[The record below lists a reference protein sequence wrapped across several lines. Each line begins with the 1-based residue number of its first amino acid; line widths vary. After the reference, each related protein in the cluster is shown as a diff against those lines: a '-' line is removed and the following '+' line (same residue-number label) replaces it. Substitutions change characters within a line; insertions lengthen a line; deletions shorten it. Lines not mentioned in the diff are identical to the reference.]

1 MERKRCKKAETAP
14 KDLMGLVFSWSL
26 KDILNKNLYKD
37 KVKMIPDTFLSVSH
51 YLTSFIYPL
60 IEETHAD
67 LLSSMTMVSQAPLC
81 EILSVETT
89 KDYEPPTNL
98 KYKITVKGIRNNGN
112 DAEIYEP
119 ETGDLIALIDVRPKC
134 ISDLNRPKRS
144 YIVASVVAK
153 PVRDPDEPPPEE
165 DTCTVLSSKPIEFEQ
180 NMETNKKRE
189 TLFAVFLINMTTNNR
204 IWAALNI
211 GPDLGNKSIIQKVL
225 QPDSLAGEECTLCSS
240 DSVSNSEPMV
250 SSFDLNDSQKAAVLS
265 CIAARECH
273 HQNSIKQIW
282 GPPGTGKTKTVATLL
297 FALYRMKCRTVTC
310 APTNIAVL
318 TVTERL
324 VGLVRDSNE
333 YGTYGLGDILLFG
346 NGKRMKI
353 DDHRDLHDVFLDFR
367 AKILANCF
375 SPRSGWKHSLESM
388 ICLLEDPKEMYST
401 YLRERTNQGKGVQT
415 DQEKEE
421 DIQSQSFDKDGRKNK
436 KSWMRKDIERTLKNS
451 KKGKGK
457 KQQDKNS
464 EGATDGSCDKL
475 LTLEEFFK
483 KKFYDIVNNLKF
495 CIPKLRTHLPTSL
508 IPLEV
513 EKNMI
518 GAHRLLESFIT
529 LFQNVSV
536 ESKGLKEVIEK
547 LEMQEKV
554 LIASNAT
561 LLFCTAS
568 SSAKIP
574 VGGKPIELLV
584 IDEAAQLKECES
596 AIPLQISGIRHA
608 ILIGDELQ
616 LPAMV
621 KSKISEEAKF
631 GRSLFQ
637 RLVLLGH
644 RKHLLNL
651 QYRMHPSISL
661 FPNREFYDNLIL
673 DAPNV
678 KERKYERSYLHGNMY
693 GSYSFINVAYGK
705 EEFDNRLSRSK
716 PLQSLLE
723 HSIPIVHH
731 GKQRVSVGIISP
743 YKAQVYAIQDRLGK
757 KYTSSA
763 DGKFSVSVRS
773 VDGFQGG
780 EEDIIIISTVRCNLK
795 GSVGFISNR
804 QRTNVALT
812 RARYCLWI
820 FGNGPTLEHSGTV
833 WRKLVNDAKDRG
845 CFHNAEEDNNLA
857 RAITTSL
864 VELGE
869 LHLLQK
875 KDSLLF
881 RKARW
886 KVHLSDDF
894 WKSMVRIKSVEIH
907 NKVFCLLE
915 KLSSGWR
922 RPDNEANPNTIN
934 GTCSQLLE
942 QYKVTNILNL
952 VWSVEIL
959 KEDSNYIQVLKVWDI
974 LPMERTPKQAARLE
988 ILFGNKRVIDMDHC
1002 KFKCVEGNL
1011 EVPMTWPA
1019 DDEPE
1024 QSLSSFKSLSLQ
1036 S

>member
-1 MERKRCKKAETAP
+1 MKTTSPLFVCQESKMERKQWKKAETAP

-26 KDILNKNLYKD
+26 KDILNKNLYKN

-98 KYKITVKGIRNNGN
+98 KYKITLKVIRNNGN

-119 ETGDLIALIDVRPKC
+119 ETGDLIALTDVRPKC
-134 ISDLNRPKRS
+134 ISDLNRPKIS
-144 YIVASVVAK
+144 YTVAS
-153 PVRDPDEPPPEE
+153 
-165 DTCTVLSSKPIEFEQ
+165 PIEFEQ
-180 NMETNKKRE
+180 NMETNKKRK
-189 TLFAVFLINMTTNNR
+189 TLFAVFLINMITNNR

-225 QPDSLAGEECTLCSS
+225 QPDSLAGEECALCSS

-367 AKILANCF
+367 VKILANCF

-401 YLRERTNQGKGVQT
+401 YLRERMNQGKG
-415 DQEKEE
+415 
-421 DIQSQSFDKDGRKNK
+421 
-436 KSWMRKDIERTLKNS
+436 
-451 KKGKGK
+451 KGKGK

-464 EGATDGSCDKL
+464 EGATDGS
-475 LTLEEFFK
+475 
-483 KKFYDIVNNLKF
+483 
-495 CIPKLRTHLPTSL
+495 S
-508 IPLEV
+508 
-513 EKNMI
+513 
-518 GAHRLLESFIT
+518 HRLLESFIT

-536 ESKGLKEVIEK
+536 ESKGLKETRRKFLEILRCLRQAIEVPNTTDHYRIK
-547 LEMQEKV
+547 SFCLQ
-554 LIASNAT
+554 NAT

-705 EEFDNRLSRSK
+705 EEFDYRYSTRNMVEVVVVSEMVATLAKATKGR
-716 PLQSLLE
+716 
-723 HSIPIVHH
+723 
-731 GKQRVSVGIISP
+731 KQRVSVGIISP

-833 WRKLVNDAKDRG
+833 WGKLVNDAKDRG

-875 KDSLLF
+875 QDSLLF

-886 KVHLSDDF
+886 KVHFSDDF

-934 GTCSQLLE
+934 GTCLQLLE
-942 QYKVTNILNL
+942 LYKVTKILNL

-988 ILFGNKRVIDMDHC
+988 NLFGNKRVIDMDHC

>member
-1 MERKRCKKAETAP
+1 MLGDLGRKSDDNGRKCPTAEKMERKQWKKVETAP

-26 KDILNKNLYKD
+26 KDILNKNLYKN

-67 LLSSMTMVSQAPLC
+67 LLSSMTM
-81 EILSVETT
+81 
-89 KDYEPPTNL
+89 
-98 KYKITVKGIRNNGN
+98 YKITVKVIRNNGN

-119 ETGDLIALIDVRPKC
+119 ETGDLIALTDVRPKC
-134 ISDLNRPKRS
+134 ISDLNRPKIS
-144 YIVASVVAK
+144 YTVASVVAK
-153 PVRDPDEPPPEE
+153 PVRDPDELPPEE
-165 DTCTVLSSKPIEFEQ
+165 DTCIVLSSKPIEFEQ
-180 NMETNKKRE
+180 NMETNKKRK
-189 TLFAVFLINMTTNNR
+189 TLFAVFLINMITNNR

-225 QPDSLAGEECTLCSS
+225 QPDSLAGEECALCSS
-240 DSVSNSEPMV
+240 DSVSNSEPM
-250 SSFDLNDSQKAAVLS
+250 
-265 CIAARECH
+265 
-273 HQNSIKQIW
+273 NSIKQIW

-333 YGTYGLGDILLFG
+333 YGTYGLGDILLLG
-346 NGKRMKI
+346 M
-353 DDHRDLHDVFLDFR
+353 
-367 AKILANCF
+367 
-375 SPRSGWKHSLESM
+375 HSLESM

-401 YLRERTNQGKGVQT
+401 YLRERMNQGKGVQT
-415 DQEKEE
+415 NQEKEE
-421 DIQSQSFDKDGRKNK
+421 DIQSQSFNKDGRKNK
-436 KSWMRKDIERTLKNS
+436 KSWMRKDIEQTLKNS

-513 EKNMI
+513 AKNMI
-518 GAHRLLESFIT
+518 GAQRLLESFIT

-547 LEMQEKV
+547 IGDAGKSVDRFCKFHKTRRKFLEI
-554 LIASNAT
+554 LRCLRTASIEVPNTTDHYRIKSFCLQNAT

-644 RKHLLNL
+644 RRHLLNL

-705 EEFDNRLSRSK
+705 EEFDYRCSTRNMVEVVVVSEMVATLAKATKGR
-716 PLQSLLE
+716 
-723 HSIPIVHH
+723 
-731 GKQRVSVGIISP
+731 KQRVSVGIISP

-833 WRKLVNDAKDRG
+833 WGKLVNDAKDRG
-845 CFHNAEEDNNLA
+845 
-857 RAITTSL
+857 
-864 VELGE
+864 
-869 LHLLQK
+869 K
-875 KDSLLF
+875 
-881 RKARW
+881 
-886 KVHLSDDF
+886 
-894 WKSMVRIKSVEIH
+894 IH
-907 NKVFCLLE
+907 Y
-915 KLSSGWR
+915 SSGR
-922 RPDNEANPNTIN
+922 QDGSFQVVGVDPDNEANPNTIN
-934 GTCSQLLE
+934 GTCLQLLE
-942 QYKVTNILNL
+942 LYKVTKILNL
-952 VWSVEIL
+952 VWSIEIL

-988 ILFGNKRVIDMDHC
+988 NLFGNKRVIDMDHC

>member
-1 MERKRCKKAETAP
+1 MERKRWKKAETAP
-14 KDLMGLVFSWSL
+14 KDLTGLVFSWSL

-37 KVKMIPDTFLSVSH
+37 KVKMIPDTFSSVSH

-89 KDYEPPTNL
+89 QDYKPPTNL

-119 ETGDLIALIDVRPKC
+119 ETGDLIALTDVRPKC

-153 PVRDPDEPPPEE
+153 PVRDLDEPPPEE
-165 DTCTVLSSKPIEFEQ
+165 DTCIVLSSKPIEFEQ

-211 GPDLGNKSIIQKVL
+211 GPDLGNKCIIQKVL

-240 DSVSNSEPMV
+240 DSLSNSEPMV

-297 FALYRMKCRTVTC
+297 FALHRMKCRTVTC

-318 TVTERL
+318 AVTKRL

-346 NGKRMKI
+346 NRKRMKI

-367 AKILANCF
+367 VKILAKCF
-375 SPRSGWKHSLESM
+375 SPRSGWKYSLESM

-401 YLRERTNQGKGVQT
+401 YLRERMNQRKGVQT
-415 DQEKEE
+415 NQEKEE
-421 DIQSQSFDKDGRKNK
+421 DIQSQSSNKDRKKNK

-513 EKNMI
+513 AKNMI
-518 GAHRLLESFIT
+518 GAHRLLESFII
-529 LFQNVSV
+529 LFQNISG
-536 ESKGLKEVIEK
+536 ESEGLKEVIEK
-547 LEMQEKV
+547 IGDAGKSVDSFCKFHKTRRKFLEILRCLRQAIEVPNTTDHYRIKSFC
-554 LIASNAT
+554 LQNAT

-568 SSAKIP
+568 SSAQIP

-661 FPNREFYDNLIL
+661 FPSREFYDNLIL

-678 KERKYERSYLHGNMY
+678 KERKYKRSYLHGNMY

-705 EEFDNRLSRSK
+705 EEFDNRYSTRNMV
-716 PLQSLLE
+716 E
-723 HSIPIVHH
+723 VVV
-731 GKQRVSVGIISP
+731 VSEMV
-743 YKAQVYAIQDRLGK
+743 ATLA
-757 KYTSSA
+757 
-763 DGKFSVSVRS
+763 
-773 VDGFQGG
+773 
-780 EEDIIIISTVRCNLK
+780 K
-795 GSVGFISNR
+795 GM
-804 QRTNVALT
+804 L
-812 RARYCLWI
+812 
-820 FGNGPTLEHSGTV
+820 
-833 WRKLVNDAKDRG
+833 
-845 CFHNAEEDNNLA
+845 
-857 RAITTSL
+857 
-864 VELGE
+864 
-869 LHLLQK
+869 
-875 KDSLLF
+875 
-881 RKARW
+881 
-886 KVHLSDDF
+886 
-894 WKSMVRIKSVEIH
+894 
-907 NKVFCLLE
+907 
-915 KLSSGWR
+915 
-922 RPDNEANPNTIN
+922 
-934 GTCSQLLE
+934 
-942 QYKVTNILNL
+942 
-952 VWSVEIL
+952 
-959 KEDSNYIQVLKVWDI
+959 
-974 LPMERTPKQAARLE
+974 
-988 ILFGNKRVIDMDHC
+988 
-1002 KFKCVEGNL
+1002 
-1011 EVPMTWPA
+1011 
-1019 DDEPE
+1019 
-1024 QSLSSFKSLSLQ
+1024 
-1036 S
+1036 